1 MGRIVVGMDGSTS
14 SKEALRWAADEAERR
29 GDVVEAVLAWDN
41 PYRDMWLP
49 SNPAGTDPL
58 AHLRVA
64 LDRTVAATVGDH
76 PAVKVETAVVEGHAA
91 QVLVDR
97 ARGADLLVVGSRGH
111 GGFAGA
117 FLGSVSINCAAH
129 SPCPV
134 VVVRGTAAAGA
145 A

>member
-1 MGRIVVGMDGSTS
+1 MVGVDGSAS
-14 SKEALRWAADEAERR
+14 SKEALRWAADEAGRR
-29 GDVVEAVLAWDN
+29 GDVVEVVLVWDN

-49 SNPAGTDPL
+49 SDPAGSDPL
-58 AHLRVA
+58 AHLRA
-64 LDRTVAATVGDH
+64 GLERTVSTVLGEQ

-111 GGFAGA
+111 GGLAA
-117 FLGSVSINCAAH
+117 SFLGSVSFNCAAH

-134 VVVRGTAAAGA
+134 VLVRGPAATA
-145 A
+145 